1 MGREGGREERRKEPA
16 YSRCVIGTDGRI
28 YIRIITAIRHM
39 GEAYIRVYID
49 SSMPLYLSSS
59 LSLSLSLSLAVFRF
73 TLRRNV
79 SRARARAKITDGK
92 LDSRPL
98 RRRIL
103 AFVKEKVAEEAKP
116 ELSRKLAASLRRAC
130 GEISE
135 GEKSSVPFTLAK
147 THVAFRDRLIFSEKS
162 Y

>member
-1 MGREGGREERRKEPA
+1 
-16 YSRCVIGTDGRI
+16 
-28 YIRIITAIRHM
+28 
-39 GEAYIRVYID
+39 
-49 SSMPLYLSSS
+49 MPLYLSSS